1 MILSGYSE
9 ENSAIRAVIICG
21 PTGSGKS
28 SWAME
33 LAEQYDGRIIGAD
46 SRQIY
51 RRFDIGTAKPSK
63 EDRSKIR
70 HYMIDIA
77 DITDDFTAKK
87 YAEMASTAI
96 KETAAGGDVPFIV
109 GGAGLYLEALTGGLF
124 EGPEKD
130 SSLRDELELVV
141 RQDGPQKLHEELFR
155 VDPESAVKISPNDSI
170 RLVRALEVYHLS
182 GKPISIMKARGEY
195 NRVNAAF
202 LWLGLEFERQELY
215 SRIDSRVDQMI
226 EDGLVDEVSELF
238 RDGLGM
244 PIIKKRIVGYYEIVE
259 ALETKISLDEV
270 VAQIKQHSRNYA
282 KRQLTWFR
290 NRAPV
295 NWIKSSISSSA
306 GSTHVL
312 ITQHLDK
319 RA

>member
-1 MILSGYSE
+1 MTLKRYSE
-9 ENSAIRAVIICG
+9 ENNTIRAVIICG

-33 LAEQYDGRIIGAD
+33 LADRYGGRIIGAD

-51 RRFDIGTAKPSK
+51 RRFDIGTAKPSR
-63 EDRSKIR
+63 EDRAKIP
-70 HYMIDIA
+70 HYLIDVA
-77 DITDDFTAKK
+77 DITEDFTAKK
-87 YAEMASTAI
+87 YAEMASTAVV
-96 KETAAGGDVPFIV
+96 ETAAAGAVPFIV

-130 SSLRDELELVV
+130 SSFRDELELVAK
-141 RQDGPQKLHEELFR
+141 QEGPQKLHEELSR
-155 VDPESAVKISPNDSI
+155 VDPETALKISPNDSI
-170 RLVRALEVYHLS
+170 RLVRALEVYHLT
-182 GKPISIMKARGEY
+182 GKPISIMKAGGEY
-195 NRVNAAF
+195 RRLDAAF

-215 SRIDSRVDQMI
+215 NRIDARVDRMI
-226 EDGLVDEVSELF
+226 EDGLVDEVRELY

-259 ALETKISLDEV
+259 AIENRIQINKAI
-270 VAQIKQHSRNYA
+270 ARIKQHSRNYA

-290 NRAPV
+290 NRVQV
-295 NWIKSSISSSA
+295 NWIDSSNSGSSSI
-306 GSTHVL
+306 THPL
-312 ITQHLDK
+312 IGQHLNK

>member
-1 MILSGYSE
+1 MTSP
-9 ENSAIRAVIICG
+9 NSPNNTFCAVIICG

-28 SWAME
+28 AWAME
-33 LAEQYDGRIIGAD
+33 LAEQYGGRIIGAD

-63 EDRSKIR
+63 EDRSKIP

-77 DITDDFTAKK
+77 DITEDFTAQK
-87 YAEMASTAI
+87 YAEMASSVI
-96 KETAAGGDVPFIV
+96 KETVAAGAVPFIV

-130 SSLRDELELVV
+130 SSVRAELEAVA
-141 RQDGPQKLHEELFR
+141 QQEGPRKLHEELSR

-170 RLVRALEVYHLS
+170 RLVRALEVYHLM
-182 GKPISIMKARGEY
+182 GKPISIMKAIGKYR
-195 NRVNAAF
+195 RLDADF
-202 LWLGLEFERQELY
+202 LWLGLEFERSELY
-215 SRIDSRVDQMI
+215 RRIDLRVDQMI
-226 EDGLVDEVSELF
+226 ENGLVDEVSELF
-238 RDGLGM
+238 RDGLGK

-259 ALETKISLDEV
+259 ALENKITLNEAIARV
-270 VAQIKQHSRNYA
+270 KQHSRNYA

-290 NRAPV
+290 NRTPV
-295 NWIKSSISSSA
+295 HWINSSKSGSSSP
-306 GSTHVL
+306 THVL
-312 ITQHLDK
+312 ITQHLNK